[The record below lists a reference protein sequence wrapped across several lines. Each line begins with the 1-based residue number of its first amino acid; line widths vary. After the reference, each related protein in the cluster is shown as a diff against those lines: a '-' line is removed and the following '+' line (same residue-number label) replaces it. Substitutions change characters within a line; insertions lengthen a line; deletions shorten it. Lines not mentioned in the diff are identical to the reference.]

1 MSVIALTIFS
11 AVIAV
16 IVFIT
21 GKFQILILVGAVLEA
36 IIYAVAGVCVIQLR
50 RRKPAAERSFRIWG
64 GWAIP
69 VATTVIFGVLAILAS
84 IITGT
89 SGLMT
94 GTPLAITLLIFFLSG
109 LYVHL
114 IVPRL
119 RAAAAARRA
128 VRTKR
133 RPQ

>member
-1 MSVIALTIFS
+1 
-11 AVIAV
+11 
-16 IVFIT
+16 
-21 GKFQILILVGAVLEA
+21 
-36 IIYAVAGVCVIQLR
+36 
-50 RRKPAAERSFRIWG
+50 
-64 GWAIP
+64 
-69 VATTVIFGVLAILAS
+69 VIFGVLAILAS

-94 GTPLAITLLIFFLSG
+94 GTPLAITLFIFLISG
-109 LYVHL
+109 LYVYL